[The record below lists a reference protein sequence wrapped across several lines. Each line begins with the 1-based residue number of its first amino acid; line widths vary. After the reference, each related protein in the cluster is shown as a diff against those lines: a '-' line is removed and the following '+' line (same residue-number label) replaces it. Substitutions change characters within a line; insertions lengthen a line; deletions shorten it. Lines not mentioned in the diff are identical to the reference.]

1 MGVADK
7 HFALKRWGTNE
18 DNDTESTLRA
28 FIHHRW
34 TTPAGEIAQF
44 ISLFPP
50 TQYKSTDDEHA
61 FALALEEELKTLD
74 WQQVKAMR
82 GDEPFPKLTRTNTM
96 TGNSDPISVGD
107 IGNYYGGLY
116 IHLIEG
122 KYYWG
127 IVDYDDDFGWEEIPK
142 DLYNALLAYENLR
155 KQSIPCATNEDLT
168 SKLQLEI
175 ATLKSQLQAACQVI
189 ADTENTKNPQ
199 PCTEEVTG
207 GQIASVHG
215 WNCFEQ
221 QKEKDD
227 G

>member
-107 IGNYYGGLY
+107 IGNYYG
-116 IHLIEG
+116 
-122 KYYWG
+122 
-127 IVDYDDDFGWEEIPK
+127 
-142 DLYNALLAYENLR
+142 
-155 KQSIPCATNEDLT
+155 
-168 SKLQLEI
+168 
-175 ATLKSQLQAACQVI
+175 
-189 ADTENTKNPQ
+189 
-199 PCTEEVTG
+199 
-207 GQIASVHG
+207 
-215 WNCFEQ
+215 
-221 QKEKDD
+221 
-227 G
+227 